1 MIAKTKFAAGISL
14 VLLVACGEP
23 DIILP
28 GTREAIRP
36 GDGINTS
43 APISLPAARVNAAWT
58 HRNGEADHTIAHPAL
73 NGLNQIFA
81 VNIGEGDSRKARITA
96 DPIVA
101 NGAIYTMDSR
111 SRVTATSTAGAP
123 LWAADVQPGNDNRTD
138 ASGGGLAFGSGRV
151 FVTSG
156 FGEVTALDA
165 ASGGTLW
172 TQDLDAPG
180 TSAPT
185 VQGDL
190 LYVVGRD
197 STAWAIDISNGR
209 VKWQQTGTPSVSGFA
224 GGAGPAVTA
233 DLAVFPF
240 DSGEVVGTFPQGGLR
255 RWSTAVSGAR
265 VGAALALV
273 SDIAGDPVIDG
284 DRVYV
289 GNVSGRTAAIDAF
302 SGDRIWTA
310 TDGAVSP
317 VWPAGGSVF
326 LINDVNELVRLDA
339 DTGTSIWRTQ
349 LPAFEPGGVFRQRRS
364 IFAHYGPVL
373 AGGRLIV
380 ASSDGQVRA
389 FDPQSGALVGNAALP
404 NGAASHPA
412 VAGGTLYVVTKAG
425 QLVAFR

>member
-1 MIAKTKFAAGISL
+1 MIAKTKFAACFSL
-14 VLLVACGEP
+14 SFLIACGEP
-23 DIILP
+23 DVILP

-36 GDGINTS
+36 GDGVNTT
-43 APISLPAARVNAAWT
+43 APIALPATRLNANWT
-58 HRNGEADHTIAHPAL
+58 HRNGEADHTITHPAL
-73 NGLNQIFA
+73 SGLNQIFA

-96 DPIVA
+96 DPVVA
-101 NGAIYTMDSR
+101 NGVIYTLDSR
-111 SRVTATSTAGAP
+111 ARVTATATSGAP
-123 LWAADVQPGNDNRTD
+123 VWVADVQPGNDNRTD
-138 ASGGGLAFGSGRV
+138 ASGGGLAYGNGRL

-185 VQGDL
+185 VSGDL

-197 STAWAIDISNGR
+197 STAWAIEVSNGR
-209 VKWQQTGTPSVSGFA
+209 VRWQQSGTPSVSAFA
-224 GGAGPAVTA
+224 GGAGPAVA
-233 DLAVFPF
+233 GDLAIFPF
-240 DSGEVVGTFPQGGLR
+240 DSGEVVATFPQGGLR

-265 VGAALALV
+265 TGTAGALV
-273 SDIAGDPVIDG
+273 SDIGGDPVIDG

-289 GNVSGRTAAIDAF
+289 GNVAGRTAAIDAF
-302 SGDRIWTA
+302 SGERIWTA
-310 TDGAVSP
+310 NDGAVSP
-317 VWPAGGSVF
+317 VWPVGNAVF
-326 LINDVNELVRLDA
+326 LVNDINELVRLDA
-339 DTGTSIWRTQ
+339 ATGTAVWRTQ
-349 LPAFEPGGVFRQRRS
+349 LPQFEEGGVFRQRRS
-364 IFAHYGPVL
+364 VYAHYGPVL

-389 FDPQSGALVGNAALP
+389 FDPRSGALVGNAALP
-404 NGAASHPA
+404 GGAASHPA